1 MVPSEPL
8 LTSLSLM
15 FPVITICL
23 TIASTWLLWLPR
35 HAPPPHP
42 QSQACG
48 CKSQRE
54 IHNIRAAAPLLFT
67 EREAWQD
74 ATT

>member
-23 TIASTWLLWLPR
+23 SMASTWLLWLPR
-35 HAPPPHP
+35 HAPLP

-48 CKSQRE
+48 FKSQRE

-67 EREAWQD
+67 EREARQD